1 MKKAT
6 STEKIT
12 ALYCRLSQDD
22 GREGESNSIVNQRA
36 LLSEYARK
44 NHFKNLRFFIDDGY
58 SGTTFDRPAF
68 KELEGLVENSEVG
81 TVIVK
86 DMSRLGRNYLQVGIY
101 TDIVFPDNDVRFI
114 AINDNVDSSV
124 QTEFDMTPIR
134 NFCNELYARDTAKK
148 IKSTMKMKAERGE
161 HLTFICPYGYM
172 KSETDKNQWV
182 IDEGAAEVVRYI
194 FQLCIEG
201 LGPTQIAKRLQREK
215 ILTPTAYFAKR
226 DGNPLPLNPYNWE
239 QKTIASTLE
248 KIEYTGCTENYKTVS
263 KNYRSKKRTSNPK
276 ENRMIFED
284 TQPAIIDKPTFDAV
298 QEIRKHK
305 RRPTAT
311 GKLSILS
318 GKVYCADCGSKLY
331 YCTTNSFEPKQDFF
345 TCSNYRSNTGSC
357 SAHYIRNVTLIN
369 LVFKHLQNVLSYVQM
384 FEETFVDKEIEKAN
398 DEHFAAV
405 RKAKKDIV
413 NLQARCDNLDELFK
427 RLYEDMVSGR
437 ISNERFDM
445 LSADYEAEQKN
456 IKEEIERLQQLI
468 DAGEQEQY
476 DLKLFLKNVR
486 KYTDPEKLTAEM
498 VNDLIDKI
506 VVHAPDKSSGHR
518 RQKIDIYYKAI
529 GVTNIADD
537 EDLIA
542 IDGRSQWRKNK
553 EMA

>member
-1 MKKAT
+1 
-6 STEKIT
+6 
-12 ALYCRLSQDD
+12 
-22 GREGESNSIVNQRA
+22 
-36 LLSEYARK
+36 
-44 NHFKNLRFFIDDGY
+44 
-58 SGTTFDRPAF
+58 
-68 KELEGLVENSEVG
+68 
-81 TVIVK
+81 
-86 DMSRLGRNYLQVGIY
+86 
-101 TDIVFPDNDVRFI
+101 
-114 AINDNVDSSV
+114 
-124 QTEFDMTPIR
+124 
-134 NFCNELYARDTAKK
+134 
-148 IKSTMKMKAERGE
+148 
-161 HLTFICPYGYM
+161 
-172 KSETDKNQWV
+172 
-182 IDEGAAEVVRYI
+182 
-194 FQLCIEG
+194 
-201 LGPTQIAKRLQREK
+201 
-215 ILTPTAYFAKR
+215 
-226 DGNPLPLNPYNWE
+226 
-239 QKTIASTLE
+239 
-248 KIEYTGCTENYKTVS
+248 
-263 KNYRSKKRTSNPK
+263 
-276 ENRMIFED
+276 MIFED